1 MNKEI
6 QEIVK
11 EVLEN
16 SPPEEAEETI
26 MDKALRHYNFVQ
38 SKKKADI
45 EDGFLWSNDKNSV
58 KIPPYKPIKVERNRV
73 GWRIFFRNLLK
84 EIRP

>member
-26 MDKALRHYNFVQ
+26 MDKSLRHYNFIQ
-38 SKKKADI
+38 AKKKQDI
-45 EDGFLWSNDKNSV
+45 IDGINWANSKEAV
-58 KIPPYKPIKVERNRV
+58 IIPKYVPTKVERGKL
-73 GWRIFFRNLLK
+73 GWRVFFRQMFKNL
-84 EIRP
+84 IP